1 MSFIQAKTTFENITN
16 QVWTNLE
23 AAYDNE
29 LTFRETTISDL
40 IFLYLKQQNLSYVIL
55 EPTKHSDEKH
65 QGTDW
70 EWWIGS
76 PKLGWLR
83 YSVQAKIYSSKSR
96 SYESLDHNI
105 NKIYQID
112 ILRNY
117 SLRKSAIPIYAL
129 YNYVNWNDEIDIYKI
144 NSKSKKKLLKETV
157 KKQLL
162 SKHNWKDLGV
172 TITPLNNIQKL
183 IQPRKNKI
191 KDTFNNFF
199 YLHGFSNTISLP
211 EILEYSSKYLNDLY
225 YQKKPIFNLKKFFNL
240 NTNIKVYSNMNIGQ
254 LLEESYAG
262 LVFDEAT
269 DAIVLPSRIMIIR
282 SCIHKHKFLNN
293 CPI

>member
-1 MSFIQAKTTFENITN
+1 MSKKLWGNKMSFIQAKTTFENITN

-96 SYESLDHNI
+96 SSGQSHYKDLPNNNCSRKDLFCEARILQRLTESFSSPLARIKFNAVLVS
-105 NKIYQID
+105 NA
-112 ILRNY
+112 LFAF
-117 SLRKSAIPIYAL
+117 SLR
-129 YNYVNWNDEIDIYKI
+129 
-144 NSKSKKKLLKETV
+144 
-157 KKQLL
+157 
-162 SKHNWKDLGV
+162 
-172 TITPLNNIQKL
+172 
-183 IQPRKNKI
+183 
-191 KDTFNNFF
+191 
-199 YLHGFSNTISLP
+199 
-211 EILEYSSKYLNDLY
+211 
-225 YQKKPIFNLKKFFNL
+225 
-240 NTNIKVYSNMNIGQ
+240 
-254 LLEESYAG
+254 
-262 LVFDEAT
+262 
-269 DAIVLPSRIMIIR
+269 SRL
-282 SCIHKHKFLNN
+282 F
-293 CPI
+293 